1 MSEADPMEEMHLAPR
16 FSVTERRN
24 QRLQLRVCRF
34 HVAVI
39 QGFDYPF
46 KLLAQP
52 FRSTAPRCSPS
63 TR

>member
-1 MSEADPMEEMHLAPR
+1 MEEMHLAPR
-16 FSVTERRN
+16 FSVAEGRD
-24 QRLQLRVCRF
+24 QRLQLRACSF
-34 HVAVI
+34 HVLVI

-52 FRSTAPRCSPS
+52 FRSTAPRCSPT